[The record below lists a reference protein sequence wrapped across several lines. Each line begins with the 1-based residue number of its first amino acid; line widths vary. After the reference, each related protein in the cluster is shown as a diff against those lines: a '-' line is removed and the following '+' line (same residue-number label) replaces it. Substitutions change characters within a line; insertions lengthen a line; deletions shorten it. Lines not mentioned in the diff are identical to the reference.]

1 MENNDVGISGLI
13 KRIQQDGID
22 SAEKLKSDIIGGAKL
37 DAAKIIEE
45 AKTVSSKI
53 LSEANSQSVKIKE
66 QMDLELRISVR
77 DFILS
82 FSDQFKSDIVLPI
95 VNKSVS
101 DCFSDSEFVKKCLFH
116 LIKKNKVDDM
126 ETGFLSVV
134 SEEMVKKINDYFS
147 SSIVK
152 NTIKQNVC
160 VNSSKNMEGFSLRK
174 NGSNYFWDFTVNT
187 ITEEISNLVEPGLRK
202 YFVPKITKQ

>member
-22 SAEKLKSDIIGGAKL
+22 SAEKIKSDIVAAAKL
-37 DAAKIIEE
+37 DAAKIVEE
-45 AKTVSSKI
+45 AKLRSNKI
-53 LSEANSQSVKIKE
+53 LLEANSESAKIKE
-66 QMDLELRISVR
+66 QLDLELRISVR
-77 DFILS
+77 DFILT
-82 FSDQFKSDIVLPI
+82 FSDHFKGDIVLPI

-116 LIKKNKVDDM
+116 LIKKNKTDDIGS
-126 ETGFLSVV
+126 GFLSVV

-152 NTIKQNVC
+152 NAIKQDVC
-160 VNSSKNMEGFSLRK
+160 INSSKSMKGFSLRK
-174 NGSNYFWDFTVNT
+174 NGANYFWDFTVDT
-187 ITEEISNLVEPGLRK
+187 ITDEIAGLVEPGLRK
-202 YFVPKITKQ
+202 YFVPKITK